1 LPALT
6 QNWGHGLDPLT
17 VDELTSSSKGL
28 HYKPNSFCSFSLIR
42 MMWDLVTQTLPF
54 DAYQDEKDVEAQ

>member
-1 LPALT
+1 
-6 QNWGHGLDPLT
+6 
-17 VDELTSSSKGL
+17 
-28 HYKPNSFCSFSLIR
+28 